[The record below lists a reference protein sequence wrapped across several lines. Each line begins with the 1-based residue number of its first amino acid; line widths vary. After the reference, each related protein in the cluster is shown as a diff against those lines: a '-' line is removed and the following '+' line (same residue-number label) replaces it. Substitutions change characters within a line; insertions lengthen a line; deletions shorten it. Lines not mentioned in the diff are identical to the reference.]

1 VVIPEASEEP
11 VTDPSSTPSDHA
23 DDTAPAGAAT
33 PPSVE
38 VEPAAED
45 AAAGSPGPRGVS
57 TLTAIAIALISG
69 LVGLTIGTTMS
80 PSGDPSPDAAASEAV
95 SAAVLD
101 TRPALGSA
109 DAPVTIELYSDFGCP
124 YCQRHDRDVEPELIA
139 QYVESGQARI
149 EWYDV
154 PFQGPASVQL
164 AVAAR
169 AAERQDR
176 FWEYKDAVFATD
188 GRDASDE
195 RLREF
200 AVTAGLD
207 VERFERDLA
216 DPALELAVRRDLERA
231 QAVGVRA
238 TPSFLI
244 AGEPLVGAQPL
255 AAFVPVID
263 DALAAA
269 G

>member
-1 VVIPEASEEP
+1 VTEP
-11 VTDPSSTPSDHA
+11 HATPSNDA
-23 DDTAPAGAAT
+23 DATASGDVAGSPT
-33 PPSVE
+33 VE
-38 VEPAAED
+38 VERAAEE
-45 AAAGSPGPRGVS
+45 AGASPAGPRGVS
-57 TLTAIAIALISG
+57 ALTAIAIALISG
-69 LVGLTIGTTMS
+69 LVGLTIGTAMS
-80 PSGDPSPDAAASEAV
+80 PSGGPDPAATESV
-95 SAAVLD
+95 SAAALD
-101 TRPALGSA
+101 TRPALGA
-109 DAPVTIELYSDFGCP
+109 VDAPVTIELYSDFGCP
-124 YCQRHDRDVEPELIA
+124 YCQRHDRDVEPDLIA
-139 QYVESGQARI
+139 QYVDTGQARI

-188 GRDASDE
+188 GRDASPE

-231 QAVGVRA
+231 QSVGVRA

-244 AGEPLVGAQPL
+244 AGQPLVGAQPL

-263 DALAAA
+263 DALAAT